1 MKSPSFWYRP
11 SWLSWL
17 LWPFSLCY
25 LACFKFRW
33 YFSQPSRVDVPVIC
47 VGNIVM
53 GGAGKTPCVIAICQF
68 LIQHGKKPHV
78 ISRGYKGSF
87 SGCVDLTQHSF
98 KDVGDEGIL
107 LARIAPTWVGK
118 DRVKNAHHAISCGA
132 THLILDDGFQNPFLF
147 KNFSILIEDKIQ
159 KRGNNF
165 IFPAGPLRE
174 PFHSARKRAQYVWVP
189 NLSMKGPKTEAPLVA
204 FAGIGYP
211 DKFFSSLS
219 EKGFQVI
226 ESLSYPDHYAYTEK
240 DILFLKSK
248 ASFHHAVLAT
258 TAKDAVRLS
267 HVKDFSLLI
276 FDVEV
281 SLPEEIVRALYAL

>member
-11 SWLSWL
+11 SWLSWF

-25 LACFKFRW
+25 FTCLKLRW
-33 YFSQPSRVDVPVIC
+33 YCKRSYRVDIPVIC

-53 GGAGKTPCVIAICQF
+53 GGAGKTPCVIAICRF
-68 LIQHGKKPHV
+68 LIKQGKKPHV
-78 ISRGYKGSF
+78 ISRGYKGFF
-87 SGCVDLTQHSF
+87 SGRVDLTHHSF
-98 KDVGDEGIL
+98 KAVGDEAIL
-107 LARIAPTWVGK
+107 LAHIAPTWVGK
-118 DRVKNAHHAISCGA
+118 NRVKNARNAISCGA
-132 THLILDDGFQNPFLF
+132 THLILDDGFQNPSLF
-147 KNFSILIEDKIQ
+147 KDLSILIEDKTQ

-174 PFHSARKRAQYVWVP
+174 PFQSARKRAQYVWVP

-211 DKFFSSLS
+211 DKFFTSLR

-226 ESLSYPDHYAYTEK
+226 ENLSYPDHYAYTEK

-258 TAKDAVRLS
+258 TAKDAARLS
-267 HVKDFSLLI
+267 HVKDLSFLI

-281 SLPEEIVRALYAL
+281 SLPEDIVRALYAL